1 MPWVH
6 SISSSSVTGRCASR
20 ACSVATSGHSTTSP
34 STVTGPESPPID
46 PVRSVRSLP
55 GGGGRSSSM
64 GKARTS
70 VGPSSPIQRWCR
82 SAIVGPSTS
91 NTDSSANGWI
101 RISSSTYRASAARAG
116 SSTLTPDS
124 LRISMLMRAARS
136 LGPLAGSPGPRP
148 AIAALGGPAT
158 QAAVPHRAVHAGPCL
173 VGGVGVHDVPDK
185 PVPDHVMTG
194 QPGEL
199 DVFDAFE
206 YLLHQPQPA
215 GLAGRQVHLGDV
227 AGDHHPGTEA
237 KPGEEH
243 LHLLGRGVL
252 RLVQDDERIIQRPP
266 AHIGERR
273 DLD

>member
-1 MPWVH
+1 MPWVQ
-6 SISSSSVTGRCASR
+6 SISNSASTGRCASP
-20 ACSVATSGHSTTSP
+20 ACFVATSGHRTTSP
-34 STVTGPESPPID
+34 SMAGEVLLSAD
-46 PVRSVRSLP
+46 RARSARSLP

-82 SAIVGPSTS
+82 SAMVGLSTS
-91 NTDSSANGWI
+91 NTDSSASGWI
-101 RISSSTYRASAARAG
+101 RISSSTYRASVARAG

-124 LRISMLMRAARS
+124 LRISMLMRPARS
-136 LGPLAGSPGPRP
+136 LGPLARSPGPSP

-185 PVPDHVMTG
+185 PVPDHVMAG

-199 DVFDAFE
+199 DVFDAYE

-215 GLAGRQVHLGDV
+215 GLAGWQVHLGDV
-227 AGDHHPGTEA
+227 AGHHHPGAEA
-237 KPGEEH
+237 QPGEEH

-252 RLVQDDERIIQRPP
+252 RLV
-266 AHIGERR
+266 
-273 DLD
+273 